1 MIIANKAGAAL
12 LTLALAS
19 GLAAAPAGSARA
31 AQMNLLQAYQAALQ
45 NDPAYRSAIYE
56 NQAGQEARI
65 MGRSNLLPKLSGR
78 YATSKNQAEI
88 TQSGKNILGQPV
100 TQTTDRDYTSV
111 YAGVSLRQPLVNFE
125 ALALYNQGI
134 AKTNYSDAQFVGR
147 SQELMLRLVAAY
159 ADAQYSEDQLVLAV
173 AQRDAYHEQMRVNE
187 RLFKQGEGT
196 KTDMLETEARAN
208 LADAQVLEAQDNVTV
223 ARNTLAGIVGMEVTE
238 LAPLNQDFRLLPL
251 QPSTF
256 QEWRDLAMTKNAE
269 IVALGYAVEI
279 AREEIKRQRAG
290 HAPSLDLVGGYTK
303 QQSSAT
309 NTINQDDKVRSI
321 GVELNI
327 PLFSGGYTSSAT
339 RQAVANH
346 EKARSDLD
354 VKINQVSVE
363 LRKQFSLMQSAGPRI
378 DALVKSA
385 DSASLLVQATRKSI
399 KGGVRINLDLL
410 NAEQQLYTS
419 RRDLALARYNYLLA
433 YLRMR
438 SAAGTLNQQDLGN
451 IAGYFMA
458 AQ

>member
-1 MIIANKAGAAL
+1 MFTVLAS
-12 LTLALAS
+12 TLALAS
-19 GLAAAPAGSARA
+19 NLAIGVAQAAP
-31 AQMNLLQAYQAALQ
+31 MNLLQAYQAALQ
-45 NDPAYRSAIYE
+45 NDPTYRGAIYE
-56 NQAGQEARI
+56 NQAGQEARN
-65 MGRSNLLPKLSGR
+65 MGRSYLLPKLSSYYTTG
-78 YATSKNQAEI
+78 KNQADI
-88 TQSGKNILGQPV
+88 TQTGQNILGQPV
-100 TQTTDRDYTSV
+100 TNTSHSDYSSV
-111 YAGVSLRQPLVNFE
+111 NAAVTLRQPIVNFE
-125 ALALYNQGI
+125 ALALYNQGV
-134 AKTNYSDAQFVGR
+134 AKTNYSNAQFVGR
-147 SQELMLRLVAAY
+147 SQDLMLRLVAAY
-159 ADAQYSEDQLVLAV
+159 AEVQYSEDQLTLAA
-173 AQRDAYHEQMRVNE
+173 AQRDAYREQMHVNE

-208 LADAQVLEAQDNVTV
+208 LAEAQVFEAQDNVTV
-223 ARNTLAGIVGMEVTE
+223 ARNTLTGIVGVEVTE

-251 QPSTF
+251 QPANF
-256 QEWRDLAMTKNAE
+256 QEWRDIALAKNAE
-269 IVALGYAVEI
+269 IIALGYAVDI
-279 AREEIKRQRAG
+279 AHEEINRQRAG
-290 HAPSLDLVGGYTK
+290 HAPSLDLVGSFGK
-303 QQSSAT
+303 QKSTST
-309 NTINQDDKVRSI
+309 NTINQDANVHSI

-327 PLFSGGYTSSAT
+327 PLFSGGYVSAAT

-385 DSASLLVQATRKSI
+385 DSASLLIVATKQSI

-438 SAAGTLNQQDLGN
+438 SAAGTLNEQDLGN
-451 IAGYFMA
+451 IAGYFVA